1 LQRERNSTQ
10 PPELSGPAAAADDLT
25 PGGVED
31 LVRRVAEITVQ
42 NERLL
47 RRLVADEKRF
57 RGLAKAV
64 WKVQE
69 DERRRLALEL
79 HDGIGQ
85 TLTALI
91 NHLRRAREEMA
102 GETGVERLDQGI
114 ELAELALEDVRELSR
129 LLRPAVLD
137 DLGLHAGLSWL
148 IRILRERA
156 GLETAMDWRLEEG
169 RTLDAD
175 VETLVFRIVQ
185 EGLNNVVKHSGQGRA
200 KVSIG
205 SGAGRLELEISDAGR
220 GFDPAVALARPGEAG
235 LGLRG
240 IRDRIELF
248 GGRFAVDSSPGG
260 GSRLRVAIPLGDVQP

>member
-1 LQRERNSTQ
+1 MQREQNSTP
-10 PPELSGPAAAADDLT
+10 PPERGDAAAEADGVGS
-25 PGGVED
+25 GGVED

-91 NHLRRAREEMA
+91 NHLRRVRKEMDGQPGAA
-102 GETGVERLDQGI
+102 GVDQGI

-137 DLGLHAGLSWL
+137 DLGLHAGVSWL

-156 GLETAMDWRLEEG
+156 GLETAVDWRLGE
-169 RTLDAD
+169 RHDLDPD

-185 EGLNNVVKHSGQGRA
+185 EGLNNVVKHSGQREARVSVIGR
-200 KVSIG
+200 S
-205 SGAGRLELEISDAGR
+205 GRLELEIADSGH
-220 GFDPAVALARPGEAG
+220 GFEPGAALARLGEAG

-248 GGRFAVDSSPGG
+248 GGRFEIDSTPGG
-260 GSRLRVAIPLGDVQP
+260 GSRLRVAIPLGDGR